1 MHELR
6 ILLATDRP
14 AIHAFFLSLRQAT
27 TRPLAI
33 DRIPLAVQAPAD
45 CPVSAATVAAVDVA
59 PNPATALRLCR
70 RLQTLRPGLPI
81 LGLLCCPHA
90 ATPWQVQALLA
101 AGVGGLLDLH
111 APAVEALRILHRVA
125 RGEFILRARLAGGDD
140 GKGTADRAAL
150 AAHLRDET
158 SVRLL
163 NLLTHGLTD
172 SAIGQRLCLSPDTV
186 KHRIER
192 LRADVGAPN
201 RIALAAWAGRH
212 GFDRPPPD

>member
-27 TRPLAI
+27 AHPLAL

-59 PNPATALRLCR
+59 PDPVTALRLCR

-111 APAVEALRILHRVA
+111 ASASEALRVLHRIA
-125 RGEFILRARLAGGDD
+125 RGEFILRARLAGDD
-140 GKGTADRAAL
+140 RGGGRASAPPW
-150 AAHLRDET
+150 LRTCSTRRAST
-158 SVRLL
+158 SS
-163 NLLTHGLTD
+163 T
-172 SAIGQRLCLSPDTV
+172 C
-186 KHRIER
+186 
-192 LRADVGAPN
+192 
-201 RIALAAWAGRH
+201 
-212 GFDRPPPD
+212 